1 MIFQSR
7 ASRRPISGIRLVT
20 SSIDNITYLFQNVK
34 LNASRGLPNKC
45 SSSGSITIWAVLFLR
60 NLTRLAK
67 RLHLRMQKIFL
78 QESDKFSGKI
88 LPEILK
94 YSISGFALKRH
105 IKSELNSFFRERHF
119 FKKLFKIRIK
129 NNLKN
134 ERVPIWSHMN

>member
-1 MIFQSR
+1 MIFQSG
-7 ASRRPISGIRLVT
+7 ASRRPISGIRFVT
-20 SSIDNITYLFQNVK
+20 SSTIDNITYLFQNVK
-34 LNASRGLPNKC
+34 LNASRGLPNKMLIIRKYYDM
-45 SSSGSITIWAVLFLR
+45 SAVLFLR

-67 RLHLRMQKIFL
+67 RLHLRMQKNFFCKRVTSF
-78 QESDKFSGKI
+78 QAKFF
-88 LPEILK
+88 LK

-119 FKKLFKIRIK
+119 YKKLFKIRIK